1 MKTILVTGDSRGVG
15 LSICKAL
22 LRSDFRVIGL
32 SRTRTEEV
40 KNLESSHDHY
50 HHINFDLSNPEEIK
64 SLYLK
69 ELRPMTKE
77 NGIFGFVNN
86 AALAYDDI
94 VSNLNLEK
102 LHHMY
107 NVNVYSPMLIT
118 KYVLRDMLL
127 HKTKGSIV
135 HISSISAHT
144 GYKGLAMYASSKGA
158 LEAFSKNVSRE
169 WGALGIRSNIVC
181 PGFMDTDMSA
191 TLSDE
196 QKVRIFNRNS
206 MKKPVEVE
214 NVSTTVDFLIKDES
228 NGITG
233 QVIHVDNGTI

>member
-15 LSICKAL
+15 LSICKFL
-22 LRSDFRVIGL
+22 LRSNFRVIGL
-32 SRTRTEEV
+32 SRTRTEGV
-40 KNLESSHDHY
+40 KDLESSHDNY
-50 HHINFDLSNPEEIK
+50 DHINFDLSNPEEIK
-64 SLYLK
+64 SFYLK
-69 ELRPMTKE
+69 ELRPMTNE
-77 NGIFGFVNN
+77 NGLFGFVNN

-94 VSNLNLEK
+94 VSNLNLDK
-102 LHHMY
+102 LQDMF
-107 NVNVYSPMLIT
+107 NVNVYSPMMIT

-158 LEAFSKNVSRE
+158 LEAFSKNVARE

-191 TLSDE
+191 TLSDD
-196 QKVRIFNRNS
+196 QKTRIFNRNS
-206 MKKPVEVE
+206 MKKPVKVE
-214 NVSTTVDFLIKDES
+214 NVSTTVDFLMKDTS

-233 QVIHVDNGTI
+233 QIIHVDNGTI